1 MSDVPR
7 EHCDMCGKEMKPVFN
22 GGEGM
27 KLKGWVCYEGHMN
40 WKEAIYRERQ
50 YEWSPEWDQ
59 PAPKTNS
66 VGY

>member
-1 MSDVPR
+1 MSDIPQER
-7 EHCDMCGKEMKPVFN
+7 CGICADVMKPVFN

-27 KLKGWVCYEGHMN
+27 RLKGWVCIECMN
-40 WKEAIYRERQ
+40 FRKVIGRERR

-66 VGY
+66 VGN